1 MIFQVLFL
9 SLGVVL
15 VDQGTKALVVAS
27 LSGRP
32 SVPIL
37 PGIFHLTYLRNP
49 GVAFGL
55 FSGYSLPIA
64 LVTTAVV
71 VGLLFSSLRRENGN
85 RFIRVALGLI
95 FGGAI
100 GNLIDRIRVGGV
112 IDFLDFRVWPVFN
125 VADTCITLGA
135 ILMAF
140 CLLRRR
146 VY

>member
-1 MIFQVLFL
+1 M

-15 VDQGTKALVVAS
+15 VDQGTKALVVHS
-27 LSGRP
+27 LAGRP

-37 PGIFHLTYLRNP
+37 PGVFHLTYLQNP

-64 LVTTAVV
+64 FVTTAVV
-71 VGLLFSSLRRENGN
+71 VGLLFSSLRREEGS
-85 RFIRVALGLI
+85 RSIHPALGLI

-100 GNLIDRIRVGGV
+100 GNLIDRVRVGGV

-125 VADTCITLGA
+125 VADSCITVGA
-135 ILMAF
+135 VWMAWV
-140 CLLRRR
+140 LLRRR
-146 VY
+146 VR